1 MLYFG
6 VRVVKNKLKGKA
18 DFWGKM
24 ENFRIICPPASDDA
38 ASGAGGQETSGCTP
52 RAGAQPPVAARGKLH
67 HN

>member
-1 MLYFG
+1 MIYFG

-24 ENFRIICPPASDDA
+24 ENLRIICPPASDDA

-52 RAGAQPPVAARGKLH
+52 RADVQPPVAARGKLH